1 MRKKKY
7 YEHEIMAKI
16 NIVIQEVIDKT
27 DDSHEGEVVRY
38 ALELLQA
45 KLGNH
50 KQGEL
55 ECKKAD

>member
-1 MRKKKY
+1 
-7 YEHEIMAKI
+7 MAKI